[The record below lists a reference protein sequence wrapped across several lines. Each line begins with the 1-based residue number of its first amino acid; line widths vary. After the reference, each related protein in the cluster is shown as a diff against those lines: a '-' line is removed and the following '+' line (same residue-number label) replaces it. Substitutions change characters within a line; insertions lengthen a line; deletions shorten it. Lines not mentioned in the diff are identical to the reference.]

1 MLGSW
6 LEVKGGIRMGQEVGH
21 YVTCIHIYPLIE
33 VWLSLSYSRVK
44 YRDLKCKFNE
54 FKCVY
59 GITKSFLKIYV
70 FKSLLM
76 PCPYQF
82 QPLTHSISGNHS
94 SDSIQHLNEFLF
106 HTGSLESWTL
116 LYDFLTSGK
125 VTSLWNWC
133 IILISLINI
142 C

>member
-1 MLGSW
+1 MPDSW
-6 LEVKGGIRMGQEVGH
+6 LEVTGGIRMGKKVGH
-21 YVTCIHIYPLIE
+21 YVTCIHIYLLID
-33 VWLSLSYSRVK
+33 VLLSLSYHRVK
-44 YRDLKCKFNE
+44 CRDLKCKFNE

-59 GITKSFLKIYV
+59 GITKIFLKIYV

-82 QPLTHSISGNHS
+82 QLLPMSGNHS

-106 HTGSLESWTL
+106 HTESLESWTL
-116 LYDFLTSGK
+116 LYDYLTSGK
-125 VTSLWNWC
+125 LTSLWNLC